1 MLLLPRLELELIY
14 KAATATAVVRFWA
27 LSMFQCFYFYLGL
40 VMNQVMAAAFEEE
53 TRAVQWIEKEQ
64 GKKIASDVCSVPHD
78 HTPIRLFFWHVLG
91 GPICSIFYI
100 IYVYHIFYI
109 TVHIM
114 NYTQYTKYHILCIIS
129 FVLYFTLFNKAYY
142 ISFMLYI

>member
-1 MLLLPRLELELIY
+1 MLLLPRLELEFIY

-27 LSMFQCFYFYLGL
+27 LSMFQRFYFYLGL

-78 HTPIRLFFWHVLG
+78 HTPIRLFFFGMFLVAQYV
-91 GPICSIFYI
+91 PYFISYMYITYI
-100 IYVYHIFYI
+100 IL
-109 TVHIM
+109 
-114 NYTQYTKYHILCIIS
+114 Q
-129 FVLYFTLFNKAYY
+129 Y
-142 ISFMLYI
+142 IS